1 MYRIQLQHK
10 EFMVIN
16 KGPSLGMHDEGGE
29 PGLVNRLRTETGLT
43 LYPVHRLDKM
53 TSGLVLLAR
62 TPEANRAL
70 SMAFAA
76 REVSKQYLALSDRKP
91 KKKQGWVKG
100 DMQKGRGGS
109 WMLARSL
116 DNPAISW
123 FDSVP
128 VREGLRLYRIK
139 PQTGKTHQIRVA
151 LKSIGAPILGDERY
165 GGTAADPALRNVPI
179 TDVAALVDFAQ
190 AEKVALTVVGPEA
203 PLAAGVVATAWGTS
217 TEAAAPAVTAGL
229 STATA
234 CSSAT
239 GAASGLGA

>member
-1 MYRIQLQHK
+1 MYRILFQHPA
-10 EFMVIN
+10 FLVID
-16 KGPSLGMHDEGGE
+16 KQPGIGMHDEGGE
-29 PGLVNRLRTETGLT
+29 PGLLNPGLVNRVKADTGLT

-62 TPEANRAL
+62 TTEANRTL

-109 WMLARSL
+109 WMLTRSL

-123 FDSVP
+123 FDSVS

-165 GGTAADPALRNVPI
+165 GGTRADRGYLHAWRLRFTLAGEPFRLCLSAKPGGRVRYPRTGGGHRHPGALSPGVH
-179 TDVAALVDFAQ
+179 DA
-190 AEKVALTVVGPEA
+190 VG
-203 PLAAGVVATAWGTS
+203 
-217 TEAAAPAVTAGL
+217 
-229 STATA
+229 
-234 CSSAT
+234 
-239 GAASGLGA
+239 

>member
-10 EFMVIN
+10 DFLVIN
-16 KGPSLGMHDEGGE
+16 KSPGLGMHDDAGE
-29 PGLVNRLRTETGLT
+29 PGLVNLVRADTGLE

-76 REVSKQYLALSDRKP
+76 REVCKQYLALSDRKP

-100 DMQKGRGGS
+100 DMEKGRGGS
-109 WMLARSL
+109 WMLTRTQE
-116 DNPAISW
+116 NPAISW
-123 FDSVP
+123 FDSVS
-128 VREGLRLYRIK
+128 VLEGLRLYRIK

-165 GGTAADPALRNVPI
+165 GGTAADRGYLHAWRLAF
-179 TDVAALVDFAQ
+179 TLAGEAFDVVCPPDEGARFMRPELHAAI
-190 AEKVALTVVGPEA
+190 
-203 PLAAGVVATAWGTS
+203 
-217 TEAAAPAVTAGL
+217 
-229 STATA
+229 
-234 CSSAT
+234 
-239 GAASGLGA
+239 SGLAE

>member
-1 MYRIQLQHK
+1 M
-10 EFMVIN
+10 
-16 KGPSLGMHDEGGE
+16 
-29 PGLVNRLRTETGLT
+29 
-43 LYPVHRLDKM
+43 
-53 TSGLVLLAR
+53 LAR
-62 TPEANRAL
+62 TTAANRAL
-70 SMAFAA
+70 SMAFAD
-76 REVSKQYLALSDRKP
+76 RQVSKQYLALSDRKP

-165 GGTAADPALRNVPI
+165 GGTAAERGYLHAWRLSFTLADEAFDFICPPDEGELFLLPELK
-179 TDVAALVDFAQ
+179 AAI
-190 AEKVALTVVGPEA
+190 
-203 PLAAGVVATAWGTS
+203 
-217 TEAAAPAVTAGL
+217 AGL
-229 STATA
+229 SE
-234 CSSAT
+234 
-239 GAASGLGA
+239 

>member
-1 MYRIQLQHK
+1 MYRILAQHK
-10 EFMVIN
+10 DFMLIN
-16 KGPSLGMHDEGGE
+16 KGPGLGMHDEAGE
-29 PGLVNRLRTETGLT
+29 AGLVNPGLVSRVKADTGLV

-62 TPEANRAL
+62 TTAANRAL
-70 SMAFAA
+70 SMAFADRQA
-76 REVSKQYLALSDRKP
+76 SKQYLALSDRKP

-165 GGTAADPALRNVPI
+165 GGTAADRGYLHAWRLSFTLADEAFDFICPPDEGAMFLTPELH
-179 TDVAALVDFAQ
+179 VAI
-190 AEKVALTVVGPEA
+190 
-203 PLAAGVVATAWGTS
+203 
-217 TEAAAPAVTAGL
+217 AGL
-229 STATA
+229 SE
-234 CSSAT
+234 
-239 GAASGLGA
+239 

>member
-1 MYRIQLQHK
+1 MYRILSQQK
-10 EFMVIN
+10 DFMVIN
-16 KGPSLGMHDEGGE
+16 KGPGLGMHDEAGE
-29 PGLVNRLRTETGLT
+29 PGLINLMRAETGLE

-53 TSGLVLLAR
+53 TSGLLLLAR
-62 TPEANRAL
+62 TPAANRAL
-70 SMAFAA
+70 SMAFAE
-76 REVSKQYLALSDRKP
+76 RRVSKQYLALSDRKP

-123 FDSVP
+123 FDSSP

-165 GGTAADPALRNVPI
+165 GGTPADRGYLHAWRLSFSLDGAPFDFICPPEEGALFLLPELHAAI
-179 TDVAALVDFAQ
+179 
-190 AEKVALTVVGPEA
+190 
-203 PLAAGVVATAWGTS
+203 
-217 TEAAAPAVTAGL
+217 AGL
-229 STATA
+229 SE
-234 CSSAT
+234 
-239 GAASGLGA
+239 

>member
-1 MYRIQLQHK
+1 MYRILAQHK
-10 EFMVIN
+10 DFMVIN
-16 KGPSLGMHDEGGE
+16 KGPGLGMHDETDEAGLLH
-29 PGLVNRLRTETGLT
+29 PGLVSRVKADTGLL

-62 TPEANRAL
+62 TTEANRAL

-76 REVSKQYLALSDRKP
+76 REVRKQYLALSDRKP

-109 WMLARSL
+109 WMLARSQ

-123 FDSVP
+123 FDSVS

-151 LKSIGAPILGDERY
+151 LKSVGAPILGDERY
-165 GGTAADPALRNVPI
+165 GGTAADRGYLHAWRLAFTLAGEAFDFVCPPDEGTLFVLPELH
-179 TDVAALVDFAQ
+179 AAI
-190 AEKVALTVVGPEA
+190 
-203 PLAAGVVATAWGTS
+203 
-217 TEAAAPAVTAGL
+217 AGL
-229 STATA
+229 AE
-234 CSSAT
+234 
-239 GAASGLGA
+239 

>member
-1 MYRIQLQHK
+1 MYRILAQHK
-10 EFMVIN
+10 DFMVIN
-16 KGPSLGMHDEGGE
+16 KGPGLGMHDETDEAGLLH
-29 PGLVNRLRTETGLT
+29 PGLVSRVKADTGLQ

-62 TPEANRAL
+62 TTEANRAL

-109 WMLARSL
+109 WMLARSQ

-123 FDSVP
+123 FDSVS

-139 PQTGKTHQIRVA
+139 PRTGKTHQIRVA
-151 LKSIGAPILGDERY
+151 LKSVGAPILGDERY
-165 GGTAADPALRNVPI
+165 GGTAADRGYLHAWRLAFTLAGEAFDFVCSPDEGTLFVLPELH
-179 TDVAALVDFAQ
+179 AAI
-190 AEKVALTVVGPEA
+190 
-203 PLAAGVVATAWGTS
+203 
-217 TEAAAPAVTAGL
+217 AGL
-229 STATA
+229 AE
-234 CSSAT
+234 
-239 GAASGLGA
+239 

>member
-1 MYRIQLQHK
+1 MYRILAQHK
-10 EFMVIN
+10 DFMLIN
-16 KGPSLGMHDEGGE
+16 KGPGLGMHDEAGE
-29 PGLVNRLRTETGLT
+29 SGQVNPGLVSRVKADTGLV

-62 TPEANRAL
+62 TTEANRAL
-70 SMAFAA
+70 SMAFAD
-76 REVSKQYLALSDRKP
+76 RQVSKQYLALSDRKP

-165 GGTAADPALRNVPI
+165 GGTAADRGYLHAWRLSFTLADEAFDFICPPDEGAMFLTPELH
-179 TDVAALVDFAQ
+179 VAI
-190 AEKVALTVVGPEA
+190 
-203 PLAAGVVATAWGTS
+203 
-217 TEAAAPAVTAGL
+217 AGL
-229 STATA
+229 SE
-234 CSSAT
+234 
-239 GAASGLGA
+239 

>member
-1 MYRIQLQHK
+1 MYRILAQHK
-10 EFMVIN
+10 DFMVIN
-16 KGPSLGMHDEGGE
+16 KGPGLGMHDETDEAGLLH
-29 PGLVNRLRTETGLT
+29 PGLVSRVKADTGLL

-62 TPEANRAL
+62 TTGANRAL

-109 WMLARSL
+109 WMLARSQ
-116 DNPAISW
+116 DNPAVSW
-123 FDSVP
+123 FDSVS

-151 LKSIGAPILGDERY
+151 LKSVGAPILGDERY
-165 GGTAADPALRNVPI
+165 GGMAADRGYLHAWRLAFTLAGEAFDFVCPPDEGTLFVLPE
-179 TDVAALVDFAQ
+179 VHAAI
-190 AEKVALTVVGPEA
+190 
-203 PLAAGVVATAWGTS
+203 
-217 TEAAAPAVTAGL
+217 AGL
-229 STATA
+229 AE
-234 CSSAT
+234 
-239 GAASGLGA
+239 

>member
-1 MYRIQLQHK
+1 MYRILFEHPDFLVLDK
-10 EFMVIN
+10 LPGI
-16 KGPSLGMHDEGGE
+16 GMHDEQVGE
-29 PGLVNRLRTETGLT
+29 QGIARGLVNRVKADTGLT

-62 TPEANRAL
+62 TTEANRAL

-100 DMQKGRGGS
+100 DMQKGRGGN
-109 WMLARSL
+109 WLLARTL

-123 FDSVP
+123 FDSVA

-165 GGTAADPALRNVPI
+165 GGTPADRGYLHAWRLSF
-179 TDVAALVDFAQ
+179 T
-190 AEKVALTVVGPEA
+190 
-203 PLAAGVVATAWGTS
+203 LAGEPFELACP
-217 TEAAAPAVTAGL
+217 PAVGSEFATPELTAAITTL
-229 STATA
+229 T
-234 CSSAT
+234 
-239 GAASGLGA
+239 L

>member
-1 MYRIQLQHK
+1 MYRILAQHK
-10 EFMVIN
+10 DFMVIN
-16 KGPSLGMHDEGGE
+16 KGPGLGMHDETDEAGLLH
-29 PGLVNRLRTETGLT
+29 PGLVSRVKADTGLL

-53 TSGLVLLAR
+53 TSGLVLLAH
-62 TPEANRAL
+62 TTEANRAL

-109 WMLARSL
+109 WMLTRTL

-123 FDSVP
+123 FDSVS

-151 LKSIGAPILGDERY
+151 LKSVGAPILGDERY
-165 GGTAADPALRNVPI
+165 GGTAADRGYLHAWRLAFTLAGEAFDFVCPPDEGTLFVLPELH
-179 TDVAALVDFAQ
+179 AAI
-190 AEKVALTVVGPEA
+190 
-203 PLAAGVVATAWGTS
+203 
-217 TEAAAPAVTAGL
+217 AGL
-229 STATA
+229 AE
-234 CSSAT
+234 
-239 GAASGLGA
+239 

>member
-1 MYRIQLQHK
+1 MYRILFEHPA
-10 EFMVIN
+10 FLVID
-16 KGPSLGMHDEGGE
+16 KQPGIGMHDEKGDGE
-29 PGLVNRLRTETGLT
+29 AVNPGLVNRVKADTGLT

-62 TPEANRAL
+62 TTEANREL

-109 WMLARSL
+109 WLLARTL
-116 DNPAISW
+116 ENPAISW
-123 FDSVP
+123 FDSVS

-151 LKSIGAPILGDERY
+151 LKSIGAPI
-165 GGTAADPALRNVPI
+165 
-179 TDVAALVDFAQ
+179 
-190 AEKVALTVVGPEA
+190 
-203 PLAAGVVATAWGTS
+203 
-217 TEAAAPAVTAGL
+217 
-229 STATA
+229 
-234 CSSAT
+234 
-239 GAASGLGA
+239 

>member
-1 MYRIQLQHK
+1 MYRILSQQK
-10 EFMVIN
+10 DFIVVN
-16 KGPSLGMHDEGGE
+16 KGPGIGMHDEAGE
-29 PGLVNRLRTETGLT
+29 PGLVNLVRADTGLE

-70 SMAFAA
+70 SMAFAE
-76 REVSKQYLALSDRKP
+76 RRVSKQYLALSDRKP

-109 WMLARSL
+109 WMLARTL

-123 FDSVP
+123 FDSVA

-151 LKSIGAPILGDERY
+151 MKSIGAPILGDERY
-165 GGTAADPALRNVPI
+165 GGTAADRGYLHAWRLSFSLA
-179 TDVAALVDFAQ
+179 DEAFDF
-190 AEKVALTVVGPEA
+190 VSPPEA
-203 PLAAGVVATAWGTS
+203 GSLFLLPELH
-217 TEAAAPAVTAGL
+217 EAIAGL
-229 STATA
+229 
-234 CSSAT
+234 
-239 GAASGLGA
+239 GE

>member
-1 MYRIQLQHK
+1 MYRILSQQK
-10 EFMVIN
+10 DFMVIN
-16 KGPSLGMHDEGGE
+16 KGPGLGMHDEAGA
-29 PGLVNRLRTETGLT
+29 PGLINLMRAETGLE

-53 TSGLVLLAR
+53 TSGLLLLAR
-62 TPEANRAL
+62 TPAANRAL
-70 SMAFAA
+70 SMAFAE
-76 REVSKQYLALSDRKP
+76 RRVSKQYLALSDRKP

-123 FDSVP
+123 FDSSP

-165 GGTAADPALRNVPI
+165 GGTPADRGYLHAWRLSFSLDGVPFDFICPPEEGAEFLTPELHAAI
-179 TDVAALVDFAQ
+179 
-190 AEKVALTVVGPEA
+190 
-203 PLAAGVVATAWGTS
+203 
-217 TEAAAPAVTAGL
+217 AGL
-229 STATA
+229 SE
-234 CSSAT
+234 
-239 GAASGLGA
+239 